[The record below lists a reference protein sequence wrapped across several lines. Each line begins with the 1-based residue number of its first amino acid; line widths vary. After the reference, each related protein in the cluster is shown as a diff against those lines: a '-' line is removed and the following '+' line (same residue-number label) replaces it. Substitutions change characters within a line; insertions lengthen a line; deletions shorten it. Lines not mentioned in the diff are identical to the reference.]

1 MYQCLIVDDNEI
13 DRNIIEMHLRKI
25 GEIGLVSICSSSV
38 QALRFMLNNKVDI
51 VFSDIK
57 MPELSG
63 IDLLRSLPNPPLF
76 IFISNY
82 REFGLDA
89 YSVNAID
96 YIDKPIVFDRL
107 LKATTKATDYLKLKA
122 RAEENLSQVKAV
134 AEDFFYFKE
143 PRGISKLKFYDVIY
157 IESMGDFSKIF
168 TSTEQHV
175 VLVSLKNL
183 DLQLPSN
190 QFLRVHKQY
199 IININHIVTLSTQ
212 KCYLDCDFSV
222 PITNSSRQYLLEN
235 AIGKYT
241 ISRFLK

>member
-1 MYQCLIVDDNEI
+1 MYRCLIVDDNEM
-13 DRNIIEMHLRKI
+13 DRNIMEMHLRKVD
-25 GEIGLVSICSSSV
+25 EIGLASVCSSSV
-38 QALRFMLNNKVDI
+38 QALRFMLNNKIDI
-51 VFSDIK
+51 VLSDIK

-63 IDLLRSLPNPPLF
+63 IELLRSLPNPPLF

-96 YIDKPIVFDRL
+96 YIDKPIVFERL
-107 LKATTKATDYLKLKA
+107 LKAITKATDYLKLKA
-122 RAEENLSQVKAV
+122 KAEENSSLLKT
-134 AEDFFYFKE
+134 EEENFFYFKE
-143 PRGISKLKFYDVIY
+143 PRGISKLKFHDVIY

-183 DLQLPSN
+183 DLQLPSH

-212 KCYLDCDFSV
+212 KCYLDFDFSV
-222 PITNSSRQYLLEN
+222 PITTSSRQYLLEN
-235 AIGKYT
+235 AIGKHT

>member
-1 MYQCLIVDDNEI
+1 MYRCLIVDDNEI
-13 DRNIIEMHLRKI
+13 DRNILEMHLRRI
-25 GEIGLVSICSSSV
+25 NELGIASVCSSSIK
-38 QALRFMLNNKVDI
+38 ALRFLLNNKVDI

-63 IDLLRSLPNPPLF
+63 IELLRSLPNPPLF
-76 IFISNY
+76 IFISSFN
-82 REFGLDA
+82 EFGFEA
-89 YSVNAID
+89 YNLSALD
-96 YIDKPIVFDRL
+96 YIAKPIVFDRL
-107 LKATTKATDYLKLKA
+107 LKAVNKGIDYLKLKA
-122 RAEENLSQVKAV
+122 KADDSKSPLKTEE
-134 AEDFFYFKE
+134 EDYFYFKE
-143 PRGISKLKFYDVIY
+143 TRGISKLKFQDVIY

-183 DLQLPSN
+183 DLQLPSH
-190 QFLRVHKQY
+190 QFVRVHKQY

-212 KCYLDCDFSV
+212 KCYLNFDFSV
-222 PITNSSRQYLLEN
+222 PVTTSSRQYLLEN

>member
-25 GEIGLVSICSSSV
+25 SEIGLVSVCSSSV

-107 LKATTKATDYLKLKA
+107 VKATTKATDYLKLKA
-122 RAEENLSQVKAV
+122 RAEENSSQVKAV

-168 TSTEQHV
+168 TSAEQHV

-183 DLQLPSN
+183 DLQLPSH

-212 KCYLDCDFSV
+212 KCYLDYDFSV

-235 AIGKYT
+235 AIGKHT